1 MKLRG
6 QAWVVFD
13 DIPQA
18 TAAMRALQGFPF
30 HEKPLLLAYSK
41 KKSNAIKI
49 RDGTLY
55 VRETPAEGGTKRP
68 LEEEDGSAKR
78 VKMESEDNALVNNL
92 LFVTNIPVSSVTQD
106 ALTALFNQYTGFKEV
121 RIIPANREICFVEFD
136 STANARSCMLV
147 LDGFEVEAGH
157 AIGVKYV
164 GLEGKAHS

>member
-1 MKLRG
+1 
-6 QAWVVFD
+6 
-13 DIPQA
+13 
-18 TAAMRALQGFPF
+18 
-30 HEKPLLLAYSK
+30 LLAYSK

-92 LFVTNIPVSSVTQD
+92 LFVTNIPVSVTQD
-106 ALTALFNQYTGFKEV
+106 ALTALFNQYTGFKGV
-121 RIIPANREICFVEFD
+121 RIIPTKREICFVEFD

-157 AIGVKYV
+157 AISVKYV
-164 GLEGKAHS
+164 GLEGKAYS